1 MEVADPQLEV
11 MHTPKAIGL
20 AFQYLD
26 LVVGPFRL
34 GGGDR
39 VVAVVQQAIAV
50 RVQLGS
56 KPHQE
61 SDTGGSRL
69 DQPVVQR

>member
-1 MEVADPQLEV
+1 
-11 MHTPKAIGL
+11 
-20 AFQYLD
+20 
-26 LVVGPFRL
+26 
-34 GGGDR
+34 